1 MDSNQSG
8 ECVVEYAPWRAV
20 GALAFPLFILLI
32 PIANLIYDRA
42 DFRVRYLDEPIS
54 TFGILIAIFWFMYAL
69 WPAAIRQLRQG
80 TLITVNDH
88 VLKTA
93 DGRRFELRRLR
104 ELSIERPFLR
114 HRQVR
119 ARFIDPT
126 DEAVINT
133 AFQSLQTKLS
143 AADIAERI
151 RRAAADKNSYRQ

>member
-1 MDSNQSG
+1 MASNQSRDSI
-8 ECVVEYAPWRAV
+8 VEYAPWRAT
-20 GALAFPLFILLI
+20 GALAFPLLVLLI
-32 PIANLIYDRA
+32 PTANLIYDRA
-42 DFRVRYLDEPIS
+42 DFRTRYVDEPIS
-54 TFGILIAIFWFMYAL
+54 TFAILLAVLWFMYAL

-80 TLITVNDH
+80 TTVTVNGR

-93 DGRRFELRRLR
+93 DGRSFELRRLR

-119 ARFIDPT
+119 ARFIDPA

-151 RRAAADKNSYRQ
+151 RRAAADENSYRQ